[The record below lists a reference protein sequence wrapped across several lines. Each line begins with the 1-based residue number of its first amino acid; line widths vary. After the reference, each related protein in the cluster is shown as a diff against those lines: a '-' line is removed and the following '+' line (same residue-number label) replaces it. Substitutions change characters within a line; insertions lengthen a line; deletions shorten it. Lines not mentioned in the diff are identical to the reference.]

1 MVKSN
6 FELHVLEIPGILRMY
21 FIVVYWVISF
31 IATASIQPTVGV
43 FLWVMSELDKNAY
56 LRHNLVSV
64 AHVRSAD
71 VDTTA
76 ARRVALLGVLL
87 PDVEVDTMGW
97 VVSLP
102 LGTAVLSFLAS
113 WHIPN
118 IMVFIVLESLANWN
132 PGKTH
137 AHSNGITERYMILV
151 ELESWEL

>member
-1 MVKSN
+1 MINSY
-6 FELHVLEIPGILRMY
+6 FELYILEGL
-21 FIVVYWVISF
+21 FISWFCIFVINWV
-31 IATASIQPTVGV
+31 TAFKASTSIQPTVGV

-71 VDTTA
+71 VDATA
-76 ARRVALLGVLL
+76 ARRVTLFGLLL

-118 IMVFIVLESLANWN
+118 IKVFIVLESLANWN